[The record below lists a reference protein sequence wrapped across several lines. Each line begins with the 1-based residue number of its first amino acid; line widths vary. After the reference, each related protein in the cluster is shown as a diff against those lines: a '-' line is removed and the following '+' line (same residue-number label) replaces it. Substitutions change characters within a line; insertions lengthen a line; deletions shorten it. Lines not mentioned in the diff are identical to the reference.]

1 MIKHFLNDAWV
12 HQLSKY
18 QILYVGFSGGLDST
32 ALLHQ
37 LALHPTLSQKIHAVH
52 INHGL
57 SAHASE
63 WEEHCK
69 QFCAALTIPLS
80 VHHVKIDPTNNIE
93 ERARTARFAVFHS
106 LLTQKDGLVLAHHEH
121 DQAET
126 LLLNL
131 MRGAGVD
138 GMAAMDPVQTLE
150 RGDVLRPFLS
160 YSRDMMEGYV
170 RHFDLSWVEDESNQ
184 DERFSRNFLRH
195 QVLPLL
201 QEKWPQAIQNIARG
215 ARLCRQALQ
224 NLDALAEM
232 DCKRPSSPAF
242 LPQAGERSL
251 TIAPL
256 LSLPRARILNVLRIW
271 IKKHGSFR
279 PSEKTLNR
287 LIDEVMLARV
297 DAAPEVSFGDVVV
310 RRFQGALYCCR
321 AFEVKP
327 SVMAWETFPNLIQ
340 LEASQGALHA
350 LPSQEGFHL
359 PPSSHVEIRFRRGGE
374 QLRWREQTKSL
385 KQLFH
390 QWQVPPWLRDTVPLL
405 YVNDE
410 LAVVVGY
417 AVSDHFYASSQAYT
431 VYYKNNTEEVC

>member
-1 MIKHFLNDAWV
+1 VIKGFLNDAFV
-12 HQLSKY
+12 QQLAKY
-18 QILYVGFSGGLDST
+18 QTLFVGFSGGLDST

-37 LALHPTLSQKIHAVH
+37 LARHPTLSQKIHAVH

-57 SAHASE
+57 SAHAAE
-63 WEEHCK
+63 WEQHCK
-69 QFCAALTIPLS
+69 QFCAKFAIALS
-80 VHHVKIDPTNNIE
+80 VHHVKIDPTNNVE
-93 ERARTARFAVFHS
+93 ERARTARFVVFNS
-106 LLTQKDGLVLAHHEH
+106 LLTPKDALVLAHHEN

-160 YSRDMMEGYV
+160 YSRDMMEEYV
-170 RHFDLSWVEDESNQ
+170 RYFDLSWVEDESNQ

-224 NLDALAEM
+224 NLEALAEM
-232 DCKRPSSPAF
+232 DCKRSLSPN
-242 LPQAGERSL
+242 LLSQAGEASL
-251 TIAPL
+251 DIAPL
-256 LSLPRARILNVLRIW
+256 IALPRSRMLNVLRIW
-271 IKKHGSFR
+271 IKKNGSYR

-321 AFEVKP
+321 SFEVKQ
-327 SVMAWETFPNLIQ
+327 SDIAWETFPNTIQ
-340 LEASQGALHA
+340 LEALRSDLHA
-350 LPSQEGFHL
+350 LPSNEGFYL
-359 PPSSHVEIRFRRGGE
+359 PSSSLIKVRFRRGGE
-374 QLRWREQTKSL
+374 EFRWRGQTKSL

-390 QWQVPPWLRDTVPLL
+390 QWQVPPWRRDKVPLL

-417 AVSDHFYASSQAYT
+417 AVSDNFYSNKQAYKVRLT
-431 VYYKNNTEEVC
+431 YTQ